1 MNGIFKYETKQVR
14 TIDDIAWFCL
24 KDVCEILEIGNVTD
38 TKNRLESDKFDLIE
52 VVDKLGKKQEMLF
65 ITESGLYAVILRS
78 NKPEAKKFRKWVTSE
93 VLPSIRKNGAYMLD
107 TFLDKIHLL
116 EQRIEKLESIFY
128 PHKHKQLLIVGNHI
142 SEFL

>member
-14 TIDDIAWFCL
+14 TKIIDDIAWFCL

-78 NKPEAKKFRKWVTSE
+78 NKPEAKKFRK
-93 VLPSIRKNGAYMLD
+93 
-107 TFLDKIHLL
+107 
-116 EQRIEKLESIFY
+116 
-128 PHKHKQLLIVGNHI
+128 
-142 SEFL
+142 

>member
-14 TIDDIAWFCL
+14 TKIIDDIAWFCL

-107 TFLDKIHLL
+107 TCLDKICLL
-116 EQRIEKLESIFY
+116 YTSPSPRDRTRSRM
-128 PHKHKQLLIVGNHI
+128 P
-142 SEFL
+142 SSA